1 MAEKEGATHAP
12 WQREFFQNIE
22 GFIKYG
28 LDENRAREILMKFL
42 KLSAETPMPKV
53 MDSFRSEA
61 ALEQVGVYTQKIPFI
76 RDFML
81 QFFEPLMGNFKVE
94 GKENLEPILKLR
106 GKFPMV
112 LISNDVSHFDTAAI
126 YNLLYREGPEARE
139 LADALVFI
147 AGRLAFEPDFTR
159 LGLYMIDSLLV
170 CSKRDMSDNPG
181 LADLMTRINMRSF
194 RQSQQLQKDG
204 KVIAIFPEGTRS
216 RTGKLINFVDT
227 VYHYVSNK
235 IIIPVSLEG
244 TEKVLPT
251 NTFLFNA
258 AHGKLTIGKPVLVG
272 KLSAKQ
278 MAELPDFVERLE
290 LPATGDK
297 KQFVIDNLALLIGQ
311 NLHRHRHGTYRN
323 LYHGDSTAKNANE
336 LIQTPKSPVE
346 EIVVIGHS
354 PYSTTAAAILA
365 NKKVRIRILID
376 EAEKAEHFNER
387 QIDADNY
394 PLFKLPPNIEFT
406 SDPDAVNDATIFVQ
420 GVRPW
425 ELDSYYGKLRERLT
439 ANPRPIINI
448 VKGFTGSKY
457 GLVLDDLEQIYGFDR
472 SRLAV
477 IAGANYPDQI
487 MERKISG
494 FEVAANTPEM
504 VEHLA
509 KLFSTG
515 YVFTRPAINPDDVR
529 GVQLGGALK
538 NIYAL
543 GIGLLDGYYEM
554 NLGGNSDNSLFHLS
568 NRIFR
573 EMTTIGVELGG
584 KESTFQGLS
593 GMTDLMLSCF
603 GQDARDRQFGHDLVA
618 GTADATQKSSGL
630 LGIKY
635 LAGLIKLDP
644 ERHPVAWAI
653 HAVVSGHADVEKI
666 MTEMTYRL
674 RRF

>member
-1 MAEKEGATHAP
+1 
-12 WQREFFQNIE
+12 
-22 GFIKYG
+22 
-28 LDENRAREILMKFL
+28 
-42 KLSAETPMPKV
+42 
-53 MDSFRSEA
+53 
-61 ALEQVGVYTQKIPFI
+61 
-76 RDFML
+76 
-81 QFFEPLMGNFKVE
+81 
-94 GKENLEPILKLR
+94 
-106 GKFPMV
+106 
-112 LISNDVSHFDTAAI
+112 
-126 YNLLYREGPEARE
+126 
-139 LADALVFI
+139 
-147 AGRLAFEPDFTR
+147 
-159 LGLYMIDSLLV
+159 
-170 CSKRDMSDNPG
+170 
-181 LADLMTRINMRSF
+181 
-194 RQSQQLQKDG
+194 
-204 KVIAIFPEGTRS
+204 
-216 RTGKLINFVDT
+216 
-227 VYHYVSNK
+227 
-235 IIIPVSLEG
+235 
-244 TEKVLPT
+244 
-251 NTFLFNA
+251 
-258 AHGKLTIGKPVLVG
+258 
-272 KLSAKQ
+272 